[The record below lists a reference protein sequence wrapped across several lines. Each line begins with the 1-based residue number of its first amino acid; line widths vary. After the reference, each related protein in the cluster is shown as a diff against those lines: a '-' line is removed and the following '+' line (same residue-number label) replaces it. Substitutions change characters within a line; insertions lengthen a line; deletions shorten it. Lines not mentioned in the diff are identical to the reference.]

1 MKNDQKEER
10 KSETSSG
17 GLFGNIFQ
25 KKKGKDQSDISK
37 SAVAK
42 SSINESNASLLSR
55 TSSIGSMQRPS
66 TLALGTIDS
75 RQSCF

>member
-25 KKKGKDQSDISK
+25 KKKTQNDKDISK

>member
-1 MKNDQKEER
+1 MKSDQKEER

-25 KKKGKDQSDISK
+25 KKGKDQSDISK

-55 TSSIGSMQRPS
+55 TSSIGGMQRPS